1 MYYIV
6 EDDQR
11 YYAGKCCSDNETP
24 VWKNHYTRALGFDT
38 MEKALDFAKKENI
51 FFLGVEYKEEK

>member
-6 EDDQR
+6 SNDQR
-11 YYAGKCCSDNETP
+11 YYAGKCCSDNKTP
-24 VWKNHYTRALGFDT
+24 VWKNHHSRALDFET

-51 FFLGVEYKEEK
+51 LFLGVEYKEE